1 MLSLSS
7 PGCGSE
13 TVNVK
18 EFAERRLI
26 PRLATAIEQAALIQR
41 ADDLLQ
47 LFRTLIE
54 DRFQRR
60 HQGGFETV
68 RHTSTVLPDDIAELA
83 RLMDLTVAAFAEPA
97 SPVGCPAAR
106 D

>member
-26 PRLATAIEQAALIQR
+26 PRLAAAIEQAALIQR

-47 LFRTLIE
+47 LFRALIE
-54 DRFQRR
+54 DRFQRLYGAVSKPSGTR
-60 HQGGFETV
+60 
-68 RHTSTVLPDDIAELA
+68 A
-83 RLMDLTVAAFAEPA
+83 RFCQMTLRNWP
-97 SPVGCPAAR
+97 G
-106 D
+106 